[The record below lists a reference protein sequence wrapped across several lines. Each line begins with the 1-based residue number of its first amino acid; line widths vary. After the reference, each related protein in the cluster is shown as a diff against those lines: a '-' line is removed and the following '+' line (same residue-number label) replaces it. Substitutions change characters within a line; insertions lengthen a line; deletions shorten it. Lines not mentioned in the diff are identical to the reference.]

1 MTKIQHKVTAEEAGT
16 RVDQLLSDLTGTS
29 RSQVQNS
36 IERGKVTLNSKKIK
50 KNGQKVHVD
59 DYIKGVVEVPG
70 SDLEPEDIPLDIIA
84 ETDDLIVINKDAG
97 IVVHPDESGHST
109 GTLVNAL
116 LSHSKLSKGTGS
128 ERPGIVHRLDKDTS
142 GVLIIAKNNKTHER
156 LGKAFH
162 DREVEKIYIAL
173 VLGVPKTSKGTINA
187 ALRRSS
193 KNRTQM
199 AIHSQ
204 GKSAITHFEVEEVYA
219 GASLLKI
226 KIETGRTHQIRVHLA
241 SIGHPIIGDK
251 VYGDEECN
259 EEFEK
264 NFGLRR
270 QFLHAS
276 SLSIENNMY
285 IAPLKKDLLEV
296 LGQLRLT

>member
-1 MTKIQHKVTAEEAGT
+1 
-16 RVDQLLSDLTGTS
+16 
-29 RSQVQNS
+29 
-36 IERGKVTLNSKKIK
+36 
-50 KNGQKVHVD
+50 
-59 DYIKGVVEVPG
+59 
-70 SDLEPEDIPLDIIA
+70 
-84 ETDDLIVINKDAG
+84 
-97 IVVHPDESGHST
+97 
-109 GTLVNAL
+109 
-116 LSHSKLSKGTGS
+116 
-128 ERPGIVHRLDKDTS
+128 
-142 GVLIIAKNNKTHER
+142 
-156 LGKAFH
+156 
-162 DREVEKIYIAL
+162 
-173 VLGVPKTSKGTINA
+173 
-187 ALRRSS
+187 
-193 KNRTQM
+193 M